1 MLNVT
6 PLLSINL
13 SMQTSW
19 GPELW
24 PWTTL
29 VSSPEAG
36 RACLLAQPPHGVS
49 QICTLK
55 TKHMQKIFSAYLN
68 KHTQIYTRQRL
79 DTCKAKLKK
88 KYVNSYLRNTNL
100 QTHTDIGIHM
110 PAWNPACPSCHWK
123 IVLHS
128 TEGVMGCYQQ
138 DHSMDGCPNWE

>member
-36 RACLLAQPPHGVS
+36 RTCLLAQPPHGVS

-55 TKHMQKIFSAYLN
+55 TKHMQKIFSTYLN
-68 KHTQIYTRQRL
+68 KHTQIYTWQRL
-79 DTCKAKLKK
+79 DTRKAKLKK
-88 KYVNSYLRNTNL
+88 KCVNSYLRNT
-100 QTHTDIGIHM
+100 DIYRRHIHRHR
-110 PAWNPACPSCHWK
+110 NPHACLKPCLSIVPLEDCASFHWR
-123 IVLHS
+123 
-128 TEGVMGCYQQ
+128 CYGLLSARPF
-138 DHSMDGCPNWE
+138 HGWLP